1 VLQGAHLKL
10 DPRDIGDDI
19 AFADHKIA
27 FLLQYCKV
35 RDVLDIGCVAHD
47 PEAYRSRYWV
57 HKAVAAVAKSIVGMD
72 LYEEGVSVLRA
83 RGFNVV
89 AGDAENFDLGRT
101 FDVVVAG
108 DLIEHLGD
116 LNGFLQSCKSHLR
129 PGGRLLVSTPNPWY
143 WRNII
148 KAALHT
154 EVNNNP
160 EHVCWLCPRTLRQ
173 LVARH
178 DMDLGEIQ
186 FGSRYMRDRLMPL
199 PRGWKHTSYHA
210 VILPKN

>member
-1 VLQGAHLKL
+1 MELKNSTRVLQGAHLKL

-47 PEAYRSRYWV
+47 PEACRSRYWV

-89 AGDAENFDLGRT
+89 AGDAENFDLG
-101 FDVVVAG
+101 
-108 DLIEHLGD
+108 
-116 LNGFLQSCKSHLR
+116 
-129 PGGRLLVSTPNPWY
+129 
-143 WRNII
+143 
-148 KAALHT
+148 
-154 EVNNNP
+154 
-160 EHVCWLCPRTLRQ
+160 
-173 LVARH
+173 ARS
-178 DMDLGEIQ
+178 M
-186 FGSRYMRDRLMPL
+186 S
-199 PRGWKHTSYHA
+199 S
-210 VILPKN
+210 